1 MSRKHMKRHTHT
13 HGIFAKFEILM
24 QINIQKLLARIKIY
38 INATIECFMR
48 FK

>member
-24 QINIQKLLARIKIY
+24 QINIQKLLARILLTN
-38 INATIECFMR
+38 INERAAFII
-48 FK
+48 